1 MPRAKQDMH
10 EQADLSAQQ
19 ANQAFP
25 AIQYTSQRVG
35 IFIDVQNMYYSAKNL
50 FGAKVNFINVVRG
63 AIRGRQL
70 IRAIAYVVETPQQHE
85 VRFLDALRLQGIE
98 LKERDLQVFSSGVKK
113 ADWDVGIAVDAIRI
127 SDVLDVVVLV
137 SGDGDYLPLV
147 EYLQNKGRKVEVMA
161 FRNTS
166 SSKLVEMADAFY
178 DLADPNAGYM
188 IQSYVG
194 GNGNGG
200 ANGAPAPVA
209 TPAPAAQHA
218 HQSQQHSHAAEG
230 ETKPAHTGKRRGGG
244 NRTKRTIM

>member
-1 MPRAKQDMH
+1 MARTKQRKAVGEMPVQIA
-10 EQADLSAQQ
+10 
-19 ANQAFP
+19 P
-25 AIQYTSQRVG
+25 AAAPTAAAITYGAQRVG

-63 AIRGRQL
+63 AIRDRQL

-85 VRFLDALRLQGIE
+85 TRFFDALRLQGIE

-147 EYLQNKGRKVEVMA
+147 EYLQNKGRRVEVMA

-188 IQSYVG
+188 IH
-194 GNGNGG
+194 G
-200 ANGAPAPVA
+200 A
-209 TPAPAAQHA
+209 APAAPMAPTHGPNHAPVPAPMNPAPSAQVHIHQQPQH
-218 HQSQQHSHAAEG
+218 HNQEQSG
-230 ETKPAHTGKRRGGG
+230 KPRGRG
-244 NRTKRTIM
+244 KRTIM

>member
-1 MPRAKQDMH
+1 MPRTKQETQNPADVLAQPA
-10 EQADLSAQQ
+10 QAAVS
-19 ANQAFP
+19 

-63 AIRGRQL
+63 AIRNRQL

-98 LKERDLQVFSSGVKK
+98 LKERDLQVFSSGMKK
-113 ADWDVGIAVDAIRI
+113 ADWDVGLAVDAIRI
-127 SDVLDVVVLV
+127 SDVLDVIVLV

-178 DLADPNAGYM
+178 DLADPAADYM
-188 IQSYVG
+188 IQGY
-194 GNGNGG
+194 GG
-200 ANGAPAPVA
+200 AASTGGAP
-209 TPAPAAQHA
+209 TAPAAAPASASAHA
-218 HQSQQHSHAAEG
+218 THQ
-230 ETKPAHTGKRRGGG
+230 THTPHTGGKRRSSGGG